1 MRPQEALPLH
11 PWDLSPAEAIA
22 LQKALAGAVVRSDRL
37 GPGGRRAIGRVAGVD
52 AAFADGGKVIRAA
65 AVMLTYPGLES
76 IDDVLIERPTAFPYV
91 PGLLSFR
98 EVPAL
103 LEALAGLSAKPDLI
117 LCDGHGYA
125 HPRRF
130 GLACHLGL
138 WLDAPTIGIAKSRL
152 TGVHDEPGSAKG
164 DVAWLLAGKGERPDE
179 RLGAVLRTRPRGKP
193 VYVSAG
199 HRVSLRTALALT
211 LACTTRYRLPEPT
224 RRADKLS
231 KAHRAGR

>member
-1 MRPQEALPLH
+1 MKAKAAAPLH
-11 PWDLSPAEAIA
+11 AWDLSPKDAIA
-22 LQKALAGAVVRSDRL
+22 LQKALAGAVVRSDRF
-37 GPGGRRAIGRVAGVD
+37 GPGGRRAIKRVAGVD
-52 AAFADGGKVIRAA
+52 AAFADGGRVIRAA
-65 AVMLTYPGLES
+65 AVMLDYPGLVQSGEA
-76 IDDVLIERPTAFPYV
+76 LIERPTAFPYV

-103 LEALAGLSAKPDLI
+103 LEALRQLPTMPDLV

-138 WLDAPTIGIAKSRL
+138 WLDIPAIGVAKSRL
-152 TGVHDEPGSAKG
+152 TGSHDEPGPAKG
-164 DVAWLLAGKGERPDE
+164 DVAWLLADKGARPGERI
-179 RLGAVLRTRPRGKP
+179 GAVLRTRERVKP

-211 LACTTRYRLPEPT
+211 LGCATRYRLPEPT
-224 RRADKLS
+224 RLADKLS
-231 KAHRAGR
+231 KAHRAGG

>member
-1 MRPQEALPLH
+1 MRPQEGPPLH
-11 PWDLSPAEAIA
+11 PWNLSSAQAIA
-22 LQKALAGAVVRSDRL
+22 LQKTLAGTVVRANRF
-37 GPGGRRAIGRVAGVD
+37 GPGGRRAIKKVAGVD
-52 AAFADGGKVIRAA
+52 AAFADGGRVIRAA
-65 AVMLTYPGLES
+65 AVVLSYPGLALT
-76 IDDVLIERPTAFPYV
+76 DRAVVERPTAFPYV

-103 LEALAGLSAKPDLI
+103 LEALGWLPAAPDLI

-138 WLDAPTIGIAKSRL
+138 WLDTPTIGVAKSRL
-152 TGVHDEPGSAKG
+152 TGVHDEPGPAKG
-164 DVAWLLAGKGERPDE
+164 NVAYLLAGKGERPRE
-179 RLGAVLRTRPRGKP
+179 RLGAVLRTRERVKP

-199 HRVSLRTALALT
+199 HRISLRTAMALT

-224 RRADKLS
+224 RLADKLS
-231 KAHRAGR
+231 KAHRAAG

>member
-1 MRPQEALPLH
+1 MTARAGPPLH
-11 PWDLSPAEAIA
+11 PWDLSPKQAIA
-22 LQKALAGAVVRSDRL
+22 LQKELAGAVVRSDRF
-37 GPGGRRAIGRVAGVD
+37 GPGGRRNVRRIAGLDV
-52 AAFADGGKVIRAA
+52 AFADAGRVTRAA
-65 AVMLTYPGLES
+65 AVLLDYPGLAVVERA
-76 IDDVLIERPTAFPYV
+76 LIERPTAFPYV

-103 LEALAGLSAKPDLI
+103 LEVLGRLHDTPDLI

-138 WLDAPTIGIAKSRL
+138 WLDAPTIGVAKSRL
-152 TGVHDEPGSAKG
+152 IGSHGEPGPLKG
-164 DVAWLLAGKGERPDE
+164 DAAWLHADGAAPPGERI
-179 RLGAVLRTRPRGKP
+179 GAVLRTRERVKP

-199 HRVSLRTALALT
+199 HRVGLRTAMALT

-224 RRADKLS
+224 RLADTLS
-231 KAHRAGR
+231 KVARPG

>member
-1 MRPQEALPLH
+1 MRPDEGPPLH
-11 PWDLSPAEAIA
+11 AWDLSPAEAIA
-22 LQKALAGAVVRSDRL
+22 LQKRLAGDVVRRDRF
-37 GPGGRRAIGRVAGVD
+37 GPGGRRAIRRVAGVD
-52 AAFADGGKVIRAA
+52 AAFGDGGRTIRAA
-65 AVMLTYPGLES
+65 AVMLSYPELAPT
-76 IDDVLIERPTAFPYV
+76 DRALIERPTAFPYV

-103 LEALAGLSAKPDLI
+103 LEALGKLSAAPDLI

-138 WLDAPTIGIAKSRL
+138 WLETPAIGVAKSRL
-152 TGVHDEPGSAKG
+152 TGSHDEPGPARG
-164 DVAWLLAGKGERPDE
+164 DAVWLLAGKGEKPLE
-179 RLGAVLRTRPRGKP
+179 RLGTVLRTRERVKP

-199 HRVSLRTALALT
+199 HRISLKTAVALT

-224 RRADKLS
+224 RLADRLS
-231 KAHRAGR
+231 KAHRGGG

>member
-1 MRPQEALPLH
+1 MRPRRGAPLH
-11 PWDLSPAEAIA
+11 DWDLLPAQAIA
-22 LQKALAGAVVRSDRL
+22 LQKALAGDVVRSDRL

-52 AAFADGGKVIRAA
+52 AAFADGGRTIRAA
-65 AVMLTYPGLES
+65 AVLLDYPALTLRHE
-76 IDDVLIERPTAFPYV
+76 VLVERPTAFPYV

-103 LEALAGLSAKPDLI
+103 LEALDRLPAAPDVI

-138 WLDAPTIGIAKSRL
+138 WLDTPTIGVAKSRL
-152 TGVHDEPGSAKG
+152 TGSHDEPGPEKG
-164 DVAWLLAGKGERPDE
+164 DVAWLLAGKGESPRE
-179 RLGAVLRTRPRGKP
+179 RLGAVLRTRARVKP

-199 HRVSLRTALALT
+199 HRISLRTALALT
-211 LACTTRYRLPEPT
+211 LACATRYRLPEPT
-224 RRADKLS
+224 RLADKLS
-231 KAHRAGR
+231 KAYRAGS

>member
-1 MRPQEALPLH
+1 MRARAAAPLH
-11 PWDLSPAEAIA
+11 AWDLSPKDAIA
-22 LQKALAGAVVRSDRL
+22 LQKALAGAVVRSDRF
-37 GPGGRRAIGRVAGVD
+37 GPGGRRAIRRIAGVD
-52 AAFADGGKVIRAA
+52 AAFAEGGRVIRAA
-65 AVMLTYPGLES
+65 AVMLDYPELVQTGEA
-76 IDDVLIERPTAFPYV
+76 LIERPTAFPYV

-103 LEALAGLSAKPDLI
+103 LEALGQLSSAPDLI

-138 WLDAPTIGIAKSRL
+138 WLDVPAIGVAKSRL
-152 TGVHDEPGSAKG
+152 TGSHDEPGPAKG
-164 DVAWLLAGKGERPDE
+164 DVAWLLADKGARPGERI
-179 RLGAVLRTRPRGKP
+179 GAVLRTRERVKP

-211 LACTTRYRLPEPT
+211 LGCATRFRLPEPT
-224 RRADKLS
+224 RLADKLS